1 MEPAFKLNDKVK
13 VVDNADVFNYCD
25 GTIHNKIG
33 TIVAIQPIHDEFY
46 DEEDDIYTDGD
57 IIDYEYNIQF
67 DFNFYIQYEGETNN
81 VWVLECD
88 IYLINSPKKVTG
100 FAKFIQKIEG

>member
-1 MEPAFKLNDKVK
+1 MEPTFKLNDKVK
-13 VVDNADVFNYCD
+13 IVDGADVFNYSNMIRD
-25 GTIHNKIG
+25 KIG
-33 TIVAIQPIHDEFY
+33 TIVTIQPIRDEFY
-46 DEEDDIYTDGD
+46 DEEDDMYRDGE
-57 IIDYEYNIQF
+57 IIDYEYQIQF
-67 DFNFYIQYEGETNN
+67 DFNFFVEYEGETDN